1 MTTEVTAQAGKT
13 KKLVLQMIGGGI
25 AGGASVIALNHF
37 LSFETLGAD
46 NMILAVVGLIYVLTG
61 MIVLIG
67 SAVPKMGA
75 QMLNVSD
82 EEDLLE
88 QRHILLSSSLMILA
102 FGAAQIILVL
112 SGDGKMFPAWAGAGA
127 MLLSMLFGSVI
138 WIRDR
143 HRYDEMMM
151 KLSLDASFICFC
163 GLWLVLVPWG
173 CLAMTGLAPSPTGAA
188 IVALF
193 SGGYLLASVVA
204 AGRVGLL
211 APK

>member
-1 MTTEVTAQAGKT
+1 MTTDITAQAGKT
-13 KKLVLQMIGGGI
+13 KKMVLQMIGGGI
-25 AGGASVIALNHF
+25 AGGTGMIALNHF
-37 LSFETLGAD
+37 LSLNTLGTD
-46 NMILAVVGLIYVLTG
+46 RLILAAIGFIYVMTGLIVL
-61 MIVLIG
+61 VG
-67 SAVPKMGA
+67 SLVPKMGA
-75 QMLNVSD
+75 KMLNVSD

-88 QRHILLSSSLMILA
+88 QREILLGSSLMLLT
-102 FGAAQIILVL
+102 FGVAQIILVL

-127 MLLSMLFGSVI
+127 MLLSMLFGSAI

-151 KLSLDASFICFC
+151 KMSLDASFICLC

-173 CLAMTGLAPSPTGAA
+173 CLAMTGLSPAPSATA

-193 SGGYLLASVVA
+193 SGGYLLSSVVA